1 MSVFNGDVYVTMQIA
16 FIMRVT
22 SRDGVGVLLPIAA
35 GITARTRDH
44 IQRFICQ
51 PKEDP
56 VHSLNN
62 RSLFPH

>member
-1 MSVFNGDVYVTMQIA
+1 MSVFNGDAYVTMQIA

-44 IQRFICQ
+44 
-51 PKEDP
+51 
-56 VHSLNN
+56 VHNV
-62 RSLFPH
+62 LFVSRKKTLSTV